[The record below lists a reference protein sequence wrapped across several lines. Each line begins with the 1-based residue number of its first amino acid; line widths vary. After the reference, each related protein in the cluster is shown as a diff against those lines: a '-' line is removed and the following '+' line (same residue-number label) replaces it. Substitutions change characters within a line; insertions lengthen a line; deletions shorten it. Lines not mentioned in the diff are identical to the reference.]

1 MSPKQ
6 YGKPQ
11 QKNRLPAGG
20 AGELYPHPE
29 GGEKPEPAHQP
40 GGEGEPFHPP
50 VGEPR
55 PRRRNFCRP
64 RRNLFWLGKPGR
76 PSGRKATRWN
86 CQPGRET
93 GCFSGQALCA
103 SVWER
108 AEIVSEESLWLKGPE
123 SAEKALQ
130 ELYRLQC
137 RVKAEEYLP
146 EVLEDFAD
154 ALPGLP
160 TLRYRRMTSRWG
172 SCNTKSRQDCPEH
185 PAGGVPSH
193 RPAGCAVPRS
203 HPPSLPRPFPGV
215 LPAAAAALPQV
226 PGMDGGFEIKRKG
239 ELRYD

>member
-11 QKNRLPAGG
+11 QKTVSLLGERVSYTLTRKAVKNLNLRISREGKVSLSIPRWVSQAQAEAFLQAKAEFILAGQARAAQRQESHPLELPTREGNRVFL
-20 AGELYPHPE
+20 
-29 GGEKPEPAHQP
+29 
-40 GGEGEPFHPP
+40 
-50 VGEPR
+50 
-55 PRRRNFCRP
+55 
-64 RRNLFWLGKPGR
+64 WGR
-76 PSGRKATRWN
+76 PYVLRFG
-86 CQPGRET
+86 
-93 GCFSGQALCA
+93 
-103 SVWER
+103 ER

-172 SCNTKSRQDCPEH
+172 SCNTKSRQITLNTRLAEYPPTALLAVLYHEVTHLLCPDHSQAFYRQLLLRCPKYREWTE
-185 PAGGVPSH
+185 
-193 RPAGCAVPRS
+193 
-203 HPPSLPRPFPGV
+203 V
-215 LPAAAAALPQV
+215 L
-226 PGMDGGFEIKRKG
+226 K
-239 ELRYD
+239 